1 MHNPVKMFGCS
12 VDELKEK
19 EVINVCDGRKLGFIC
34 DLTID
39 TCTGRIVSIIVPGNM
54 RIFSLKKPELLNIP
68 WCNIER
74 IGDDTI
80 LVRPEFPPPKPKDK

>member
-19 EVINVCDGRKLGFIC
+19 EVINVCDGRKLGYIC
-34 DLTID
+34 DLTVD
-39 TCTGRIVSIIVPGNM
+39 TCSGRILSIIVPGDM
-54 RIFSLKKPELLNIP
+54 KVFSFKKPDLISIP

-80 LVRPEFPPPKPKDK
+80 LVRPEPHPSGPPK